1 MRLIDADSSRDEFE
15 NDIEL
20 DSYFAC
26 KTIDKWPTI
35 DAAPVVHAYWD
46 CEGYSKQCTNCYS
59 VIGFMEPCY
68 NYCPHCGAKMDV
80 MED

>member
-1 MRLIDADSSRDEFE
+1 MRLIDADSLRKELYNS
-15 NDIEL
+15 IEL
-20 DSYFAC
+20 DCCSAC
-26 KTIDKWPTI
+26 EIVDNTPTI
-35 DAAPVVHAYWD
+35 DAAPVAHAYWD

-59 VIGFMEPCY
+59 VIGFMEPYY